1 MERLRLRI
9 AVDARP
15 PGRDDA
21 EHLVGLV
28 RDATG
33 RGAAPPAAVVVRE
46 AQTEL
51 VELRPPLAAGITVDQ
66 FLSGLSRSQP
76 EGRSLPLAIGLAGRF
91 VLRRRN
97 EPQPPGP
104 RTSLVLVFLEW
115 PDNAWWHW
123 RALLDA
129 DGAIVD
135 ATATVT
141 RAIDG
146 DALPLGLGR
155 WWSLGR
161 RRPSIVRY
169 GPPISREASALVH

>member
-1 MERLRLRI
+1 MERLRLRV

-28 RDATG
+28 RNATE
-33 RGAAPPAAVVVRE
+33 RGVATPAAVVVRE

-51 VELRPPLAAGITVDQ
+51 VELRPALVAGITVDR

-76 EGRSLPLAIGLAGRF
+76 EGRSLPLAVGLAGRF

-97 EPQPPGP
+97 DPQPNDP

-129 DGAIVD
+129 EGAIVD

-146 DALPLGLGR
+146 DPLPHGLGR

-161 RRPSIVRY
+161 RRPSIVRF
-169 GPPISREASALVH
+169 GPTIPSEAPALVH

>member
-28 RDATG
+28 REATE
-33 RGAAPPAAVVVRE
+33 RGAAPAAAVVVRE

-51 VELRPPLAAGITVDQ
+51 VELRPALAAGISVDH
-66 FLSGLSRSQP
+66 FLAGLSRSQP
-76 EGRSLPLAIGLAGRF
+76 EGRSLPLAVGLAGRF
-91 VLRRRN
+91 VLRPRN
-97 EPQPPGP
+97 EPRTPAP

-129 DGAIVD
+129 EGAIVD

-141 RAIDG
+141 RALDG
-146 DALPLGLGR
+146 DPLPMGLGR

-169 GPPISREASALVH
+169 GPIVPREAAALVH